1 MKEDKISIFN
11 QARRYELRR
20 INHANPSFPGKI
32 EKKKEGKNVL
42 QEKRISL
49 YGQQPHEGDGMN
61 ARMENNIKK
70 EKKKT
75 KK

>member
-1 MKEDKISIFN
+1 M
-11 QARRYELRR
+11 
-20 INHANPSFPGKI
+20 
-32 EKKKEGKNVL
+32 L

-70 EKKKT
+70 EKKKN
-75 KK
+75 KKMNG